1 MIQIKNKKVIIVIV
15 ISLLILSA
23 IILFWLFKTTKVDK
37 VENNNMIN
45 NITATSQ
52 KRLMTDS
59 EKEIVGIPKNQK
71 AEVLN
76 DETGFFIYNVIK

>member
-1 MIQIKNKKVIIVIV
+1 MIQFKSKKFIILLVIILLLFSVVIF
-15 ISLLILSA
+15 LLLPKSA
-23 IILFWLFKTTKVDK
+23 PVDK
-37 VENNNMIN
+37 IENVNT
-45 NITATSQ
+45 ITNVTTNS
-52 KRLMTDS
+52 KRMMTDS